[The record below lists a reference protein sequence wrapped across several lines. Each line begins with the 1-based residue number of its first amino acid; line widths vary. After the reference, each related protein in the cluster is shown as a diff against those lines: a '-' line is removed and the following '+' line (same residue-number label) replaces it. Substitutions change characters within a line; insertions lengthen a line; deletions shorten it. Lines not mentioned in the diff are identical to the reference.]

1 MTMEMTDRRRWRE
14 TLLFGDPD
22 RVPLTPGSGRESTRR
37 AWHSQGLP
45 ETVEPEAIPEYA
57 YRQAGGKLPW
67 PESGPGFSVRERMIP
82 QFEEKVIERREGS
95 QIVQDWKG
103 NICEISNE
111 YTVEYLR
118 DPMDFVTR
126 RWIKCPVESR
136 LDWEDMKRRY
146 DPDDP
151 ARLPEDPAAA
161 GKAATEGAGF
171 VEFHF
176 SGPFW
181 QLREW
186 VGFER
191 LCTMFYDEPKLV
203 AEMIEFWQE
212 YVARLMERAFEFTVP
227 DSVHLSE
234 DMAYKNFSMISPRMV
249 REYLLPVYR
258 RWGDLLRKAG
268 VAVYA
273 VDSDG
278 YIGEL
283 IPIWL
288 EAGVNACDPI
298 EAAAGNDLL
307 EYRREFGESMAYRGG
322 VDKRAIAKGGRVIE
336 GEIERLR
343 PVIDGGGYIPSCDHG
358 VPSDVSWDDYV
369 YYTKLLAKA
378 TGWL

>member
-1 MTMEMTDRRRWRE
+1 MAMEMTDRRRWRE
-14 TLLFGDPD
+14 ALLFGDPD
-22 RVPLTPGSGRESTRR
+22 RVPLTPGIGRESTRR
-37 AWHSQGLP
+37 VWHGQGLP
-45 ETVEPEAIPEYA
+45 ETAEPGVIPEYA
-57 YRQAGGKLPW
+57 YRQAGGELPW
-67 PESGPGFSVRERMIP
+67 PDRGPGFSVRERMIP
-82 QFEEKVIERREGS
+82 AFVEKVIERREDS
-95 QIVQDWKG
+95 QVVQDWKG
-103 NICEISNE
+103 NICEIGNE

-118 DPMDFVTR
+118 EPMDFVTR
-126 RWIKCPVESR
+126 RWIKCPVESQQ
-136 LDWEDMKRRY
+136 DWEEMKRRY
-146 DPDDP
+146 DPEDLS
-151 ARLPEDPAAA
+151 RLPEDPAAA
-161 GKAATEGAGF
+161 GRAATEGTDF

-176 SGPFW
+176 SGAFW

-203 AEMIEFWQE
+203 AAMIEFWQE
-212 YVARLMERAFEFTVP
+212 YVARLMERAFEFAVP
-227 DSVHLSE
+227 DSVHISE

-249 REYLLPVYR
+249 REYLLPVYK

-283 IPIWL
+283 IPIWM

-298 EAAAGNDLL
+298 EVAAGNDLAQ
-307 EYRREFGESMAYRGG
+307 YRREFGKSMGYRGG

-336 GEIERLR
+336 REIRRLQ

-358 VPSDVSWDDYV
+358 VPPDVSWQDYL